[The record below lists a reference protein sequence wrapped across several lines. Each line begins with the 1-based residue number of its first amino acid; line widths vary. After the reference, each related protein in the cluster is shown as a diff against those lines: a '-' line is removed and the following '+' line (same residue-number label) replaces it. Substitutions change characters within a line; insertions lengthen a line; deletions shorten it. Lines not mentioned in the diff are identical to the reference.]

1 MPPVAGEPSNSGG
14 SLAGRLL
21 NSGEFKRM
29 LSHRTT
35 SCLLLGV
42 LLTSSLAL
50 ARDRESAR
58 SAYTEA
64 RAYHDQL
71 QKKADADRD
80 LKEYQQALFLYLTV
94 IDHDP
99 TYGASDD
106 SLFAIAGL
114 YEAMATGFGRDL
126 YRRRAIYYYEF
137 VAREYPLTKHKRT
150 ALAQAASLKKAAV
163 SSPPAVA
170 SSETQEVR
178 TDLATVSDVR
188 YWSNEDYTRVV
199 IQLDGEVEFRKEI
212 LHDPD
217 RIYFDLQESRLLR
230 TLVDKSYA
238 VNGLFLKQLR
248 IAQNQDT
255 VVRVVL
261 DFEQINKHT
270 VFALYDPF
278 RIVID
283 ILGGKPPEESA
294 LETVELPPATEDTVP
309 TELLA
314 ESPAPPTVAP
324 VIPTSNLGGDR
335 SLTRVLGLKVGRVV
349 IDPGHGGRDTGTVG
363 PSGLKEKD
371 LVLALSLRLKELL
384 ETRLGTDVVLT
395 RTGDDFVPLEE
406 RTAIANQMRAD
417 LFLSVHANSSRDQRV
432 TGVETFFLNFSSN
445 ADEREIASRENAGA
459 QKNIR
464 DLEDLL
470 KQIALGD
477 YNEESSDLAHV
488 VQESLYLEMKN
499 GRSVMRDR
507 GVKKAPFIVLI
518 NLNMPGILTEV
529 GFISN
534 PTDESYFKGSNG
546 QDKTAEALYQG
557 IRKYLHSLGTVAT
570 YDATTAVNTA
580 SPD

>member
-1 MPPVAGEPSNSGG
+1 
-14 SLAGRLL
+14 
-21 NSGEFKRM
+21 M
-29 LSHRTT
+29 LSQRTT

-42 LLTSSLAL
+42 LLTPPLAL
-50 ARDRESAR
+50 ARDREAAR

-64 RAYHDQL
+64 RAFHDQL
-71 QKKADADRD
+71 QEKAAADRD
-80 LKEYQQALFLYLTV
+80 LKEYQRALFLYFTV

-106 SLFAIAGL
+106 TLFAIAGL
-114 YEAMATGFGRDL
+114 YEAMAARFGRDL

-137 VAREYPLTKHKRT
+137 VAREYPLTKHKPT
-150 ALAQAASLKKAAV
+150 ALAQTASLTRAAV
-163 SSPPAVA
+163 PPIQTVTAP
-170 SSETQEVR
+170 ETQEVR
-178 TDLATVSDVR
+178 TDLATVSEVR

-212 LHDPD
+212 LQNPD
-217 RIYFDLQESRLLR
+217 RIYFDLKESRLQK

-238 VNGLFLKQLR
+238 VNGPFLKQLR
-248 IAQNQDT
+248 IAQNSDT

-261 DFEQINKHT
+261 DFEQIKKHT

-283 ILGGKPPEESA
+283 TLGGKPLGEP
-294 LETVELPPATEDTVP
+294 VP
-309 TELLA
+309 VKSVDL
-314 ESPAPPTVAP
+314 SPAKENPVETEARAELTASPTFAP

-349 IDPGHGGRDTGTVG
+349 IDPGHGGRDTGTIG

-417 LFLSVHANSSRDQRV
+417 LFLSVHANSSRDKRV

-445 ADEREIASRENAGA
+445 AEEREIASRENAGA

-534 PTDESYFKGSNG
+534 PTDESYFKDSSG

-557 IRKYLHSLGTVAT
+557 VKKYLHSLGTVST
-570 YDATTAVNTA
+570 PDATTAVTA
-580 SPD
+580 TLPD